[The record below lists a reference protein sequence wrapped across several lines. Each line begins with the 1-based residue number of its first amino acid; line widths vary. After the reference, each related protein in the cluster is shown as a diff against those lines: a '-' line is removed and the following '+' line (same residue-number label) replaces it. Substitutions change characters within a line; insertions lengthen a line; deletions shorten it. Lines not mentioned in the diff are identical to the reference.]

1 MNSNIAKVALAFLE
15 RVQLQGSEVEAYQAV
30 RQALTEAMNWEAPAP
45 RLEAVDPLPELAE
58 K

>member
-1 MNSNIAKVALAFLE
+1 MNPNIANAALAFLQ

-30 RQALTEAMNWEAPAP
+30 RQALTEAAETA
-45 RLEAVDPLPELAE
+45 EQSPLQVVEPVPDLAE